1 MANDTSEIR
10 STLNDLIE
18 TCKDGEQGFRTAAEK
33 LRDPELRTLFH
44 SYSSQRG
51 RFATELQ
58 SEVVN
63 IGGEPATSGSAT
75 GALHR
80 GWLGLKSALTGTD
93 DHAILVEA
101 ERGEDA
107 AVQNYRDALSKDL
120 PGGIHAIIERQYREI
135 QQVHNTVRSLR
146 DSARTTTAARTTG
159 VV

>member
-18 TCKDGEQGFRTAAEK
+18 SCKDGEEGFRSSSEK
-33 LRDPELRTLFH
+33 LKDPELRTLFLT
-44 SYSSQRG
+44 YASQRA
-51 RFATELQ
+51 RFASELQ
-58 SEVVN
+58 GEVAG

-80 GWLGLKSALTGTD
+80 GWMGLKSALTSQG

-120 PGGIHAIIERQYREI
+120 PLDIHKIIDRQYREI

-146 DSARTTTAARTTG
+146 DNARATKTSPTTT